1 VGRRV
6 ANDLRQGAVFFDLQ
20 RERPSQLDVFAAS
33 IKDGRG
39 RPVHRRLFVVEADAH
54 GMTLRQPTIFLDM
67 VPAPGQAPPQNDL
80 AAASDA
86 EAFLLIDGL
95 EPFLTEVAADRQ
107 AEVGRITIHVE
118 LALKALIDRAQLK
131 HAELLEQQTLG
142 ISVQGIEGRLAQAET
157 HLDELNARLDRRLGE
172 LEKERECV
180 IGDVVQIGRA
190 WVLPH
195 PERLT
200 PIGRP
205 MVSDPE
211 IERIAVGCA
220 VAYEVA
226 EGRVVES
233 VEKDN
238 RGFDLV
244 SRRPH
249 PDDPLSFVDVRFIE
263 VKGRASTG
271 DVALTT
277 NEFKTAQRLKGDFW
291 LYAVFDA
298 ATSPRLV
305 RVQDPARLGW
315 TPIVQIEHYRLD
327 PNSIESAATGARE

>member
-1 VGRRV
+1 
-6 ANDLRQGAVFFDLQ
+6 
-20 RERPSQLDVFAAS
+20 
-33 IKDGRG
+33 
-39 RPVHRRLFVVEADAH
+39 
-54 GMTLRQPTIFLDM
+54 
-67 VPAPGQAPPQNDL
+67 
-80 AAASDA
+80 
-86 EAFLLIDGL
+86 
-95 EPFLTEVAADRQ
+95 
-107 AEVGRITIHVE
+107 
-118 LALKALIDRAQLK
+118 
-131 HAELLEQQTLG
+131 
-142 ISVQGIEGRLAQAET
+142 
-157 HLDELNARLDRRLGE
+157 
-172 LEKERECV
+172 
-180 IGDVVQIGRA
+180 
-190 WVLPH
+190 
-195 PERLT
+195 
-200 PIGRP
+200 
-205 MVSDPE
+205 
-211 IERIAVGCA
+211 